1 MRAGLTVK
9 RPSAYSAAVAGF
21 LYHMLQPPVKRPAWV
36 RLAVVAGSLA
46 FAFGLRAYLEPWL
59 RWHSPFA
66 LLLPAVLVSAWF
78 GGARAGL
85 LATVIGGIGTL
96 YVFILPPELAMDDA
110 SDAVAFL
117 LFLMEGIVLSIL
129 CEVLHRAVART
140 HSSAAEAAHKFEV
153 MANSAPVLIWSTD
166 ANGHC
171 VFANRTWLAFTG
183 HPGREHLAE
192 AWIAHIHPDDRA
204 SHRHTFAEAL
214 AHHRTYQ
221 FEYRLRHADGS
232 YRWLLEHAIPRRDAD
247 GRFEGFIGSCTDI
260 TTSRRERE
268 DLDFVARLQRSLGT
282 SLDLQRVA
290 TALADAAVPAL
301 ADHFCLELAPEQGPL
316 ELLWPPAFR
325 QPVDD
330 STALTNLRP
339 AQAVL
344 ETAEAQF
351 APRADLAQ
359 LLGPAPDPVRQRSLQ
374 ALGLISHVAVPLF
387 ARGRIIGILTLATG
401 RSGRTL
407 GAEELAL
414 GQKIAGFA
422 GFAID
427 NARLHQ
433 HTVRALADTEQ
444 ARHRAA
450 ASEGELGRQRLLL
463 KTIIDAVPALVAYVG
478 PDGHV
483 LVHNEKYREWLG
495 RADPAIT
502 GRPLAEAS
510 AADGPERT
518 AAHVRAALRGETV
531 SYEER
536 LQAGGTE
543 REVAVTLRPDPDD
556 HGRVRGA
563 VFHAYDVTER
573 NRAYAD
579 LAAARELLRGHAD
592 VLEARVHERTA
603 SLRELNAELEA
614 FTYSVSHDLRTPL
627 QFIRR
632 YAEAIGH
639 DDENELGAESRAHLN
654 RIISAAVRM
663 DVIIHDLLGYSR
675 LGRGDVAL
683 APRSLDEAVAE
694 TIAQQQA
701 VTQRLGA
708 QIIVESPLPPVLA
721 DDAGLFQILSN
732 LISNAL
738 KFTSTGRAPMIRLR
752 AEKRDAF
759 VRLWVIDNGIGIHER
774 HHGKIFQLF
783 ERGPDTTAY
792 PGTGLGLAL
801 VRKAASRM
809 GGRCGLES
817 APGSGSRFWVDFPA
831 APASG
836 DSSTPIPPAISPVR
850 PARNRLAAP
859 NPSGPPRM
867 PV

>member
-1 MRAGLTVK
+1 MRGELT
-9 RPSAYSAAVAGF
+9 RRRSPAYSAAVAGF
-21 LYHMLQPPVKRPAWV
+21 LFHMLQPPVKRPAWV
-36 RLAVVAGSLA
+36 RSAVVLGSLA
-46 FAFGLRAYLEPWL
+46 VAFGLRVYLEPWL

-66 LLLPAVLVSAWF
+66 LLLPAVLVSAWY

-85 LATVIGGIGTL
+85 FATVAGGIATV
-96 YVFILPPELAMDDA
+96 YVFVVPPLLVMHDV

-117 LFLMEGIVLSIL
+117 LFLMEGAVLSIL

-140 HSSAAEAAHKFEV
+140 HSSVAEAAHKFEV

-166 ANGHC
+166 ATGHC
-171 VFANRTWLAFTG
+171 IFANRTWLAFTG
-183 HPGREHLAE
+183 HPGREQLAE

-204 SHRHTFAEAL
+204 SHRHTFADAL
-214 AHHRTYQ
+214 VHHRSYQ

-247 GRFEGFIGSCTDI
+247 GRFEGFIGSCIDI
-260 TTSRRERE
+260 TASRRERE

-290 TALADAAVPAL
+290 SALADAAMPAL
-301 ADHFCLELAPEQGPL
+301 ADYFCLELAPENGAL
-316 ELLWPPAFR
+316 EMLWPSPGGPRAEA
-325 QPVDD
+325 
-330 STALTNLRP
+330 STALANLRP
-339 AQAVL
+339 VHAVL

-351 APRADLAQ
+351 APRVDLAQ
-359 LLGPAPDPVRQRSLQ
+359 LLGPAPAPARQQALH
-374 ALGLISHVAVPLF
+374 ALGLVSHLAVPLF

-401 RSGRTL
+401 PSGRTL

-433 HTVRALADTEQ
+433 HTVRALTDTEQ

-450 ASEGELGRQRLLL
+450 ASESELGRQRLLL

-518 AAHVRAALRGETV
+518 SAHVRAALRGETV

-579 LAAARELLRGHAD
+579 LAAARELLCGHAD
-592 VLEARVHERTA
+592 VLEARVHERTT

-632 YAEAIGH
+632 YAEAVGH
-639 DDENELGAESRAHLN
+639 DADNGLTTESRAHLN
-654 RIISAAVRM
+654 RIITAAVRM

-675 LGRGDVAL
+675 LGRGEILL
-683 APRSLDEAVAE
+683 ARRSLEDAVAE
-694 TIAQQQA
+694 AVAQQQA

-708 QIIVESPLPPVLA
+708 QLIVESPLPPVLA
-721 DDAGLFQILSN
+721 DDAGLFQIISN

-738 KFTSTGRAPMIRLR
+738 KFTSPGRAPVIRLR
-752 AEKRDAF
+752 AEPREGF
-759 VRLWVIDNGIGIHER
+759 VRFWVIDNGIGIHER

-801 VRKAASRM
+801 VRKAVIRM
-809 GGRCGLES
+809 GGNCGLES

-831 APASG
+831 APG
-836 DSSTPIPPAISPVR
+836 DADPEPAAAPEMSPPIPT
-850 PARNRLAAP
+850 RNRLTAP
-859 NPSGPPRM
+859 NSSGAPRM
-867 PV
+867 PA

>member
-1 MRAGLTVK
+1 MRTGLTAR

-21 LYHMLQPPVKRPAWV
+21 LYHMLQPPVKRPAWL
-36 RLAVVAGSLA
+36 RFTVVAMSLA
-46 FAFGLRAYLEPWL
+46 LAFGLRAYLEPWL
-59 RWHSPFA
+59 RWQSPFS
-66 LLLPAVLVSAWF
+66 LLLPAVLVSAWY

-85 LATVIGGIGTL
+85 FATVAGGIATV
-96 YVFILPPELAMDDA
+96 YVFVVPPHFVLHDA

-129 CEVLHRAVART
+129 CEVLHRAVARA
-140 HSSAAEAAHKFEV
+140 HSSVAEAARKFEV

-166 ANGHC
+166 ATGHC
-171 VFANRTWLAFTG
+171 LFANRTWLAFTG
-183 HPGREHLAE
+183 HPGREQLAE

-214 AHHRTYQ
+214 AHHRSYQ
-221 FEYRLRHADGS
+221 FEYRLRHADGT

-260 TTSRRERE
+260 TASRRERE
-268 DLDFVARLQRSLGT
+268 DLDFVARLQRNLGT

-290 TALADAAVPAL
+290 TALADAAVPTL
-301 ADHFCLELAPEQGPL
+301 ADHFCLELAPEHGPL
-316 ELLWPPAFR
+316 ELLWPQAPTNPAA
-325 QPVDD
+325 
-330 STALTNLRP
+330 ALAGLRP

-344 ETAEAQF
+344 ETGEVQF
-351 APRADLAQ
+351 APRAEPAQ
-359 LLGPAPDPVRQRSLQ
+359 LAGAGVNAARRESLES
-374 ALGLISHVAVPLF
+374 LNLVSHLAVPLF

-401 RSGRTL
+401 HSGRIL

-450 ASEGELGRQRLLL
+450 ASEGALGRQRTLL

-478 PDGHV
+478 PDGHI

-518 AAHVRAALRGETV
+518 AAHVRAALQGETV
-531 SYEER
+531 NYEER
-536 LQAGGTE
+536 LQAGGAE
-543 REVAVTLRPDPDD
+543 RQVAVTLRPDPDE

-603 SLRELNAELEA
+603 TLREVNAELEA

-632 YAEAIGH
+632 FAEAVGH
-639 DDENELGAESRAHLN
+639 EEGNELTPDSRAHLN

-675 LGRGDVAL
+675 LGRGEIML
-683 APRSLDEAVAE
+683 APRSLEDAVAE
-694 TIAQQQA
+694 VIVQHQA
-701 VTQRLGA
+701 ISQRLGA
-708 QIIVESPLPPVLA
+708 QILVDSPLPSVLA
-721 DDAGLFQILSN
+721 DEAGLFQILSN
-732 LISNAL
+732 LVSNAL
-738 KFTSTGRAPMIRLR
+738 KFTAPGRSPVIRLR
-752 AEKRDAF
+752 AEPRERF
-759 VRLWVIDNGIGIHER
+759 VRLWIIDNGIGIHER

-783 ERGPDTTAY
+783 ERVPDATAY

-801 VRKAASRM
+801 VRKAISRM
-809 GGRCGLES
+809 SGNCGLDS
-817 APGSGSRFWVDFPA
+817 APGTGSRFWVDFLAVPAATESPA
-831 APASG
+831 APA
-836 DSSTPIPPAISPVR
+836 IPPSLR
-850 PARNRLAAP
+850 KRLAAAEVAP
-859 NPSGPPRM
+859 GTRRM
-867 PV
+867 PT